1 MTIYLAEYF
10 DGRFVV
16 KKSRNNVSI
25 IGGVLFANH
34 HSIAVTDGGVD
45 HRISFDAQHKEL
57 AAANQ
62 LFGEGKHIL
71 NGLLC
76 RDGPACRYAT
86 YQRDRHHILVA
97 DFKGRQLR
105 NFGRLGIGTLFG
117 VS

>member
-1 MTIYLAEYF
+1 MPVYLTENF
-10 DGRFVV
+10 HGGFFIQQGRHDVPV
-16 KKSRNNVSI
+16 

-34 HSIAVTDGGVD
+34 HPIAVTDGGVD

-76 RDGPACRYAT
+76 RDGPARRYAT